1 MFPNHAAKLAVPA
14 GFKLINPHILR
25 TNPLCT
31 FAQNFRMPL
40 KILVLS
46 NYRSTITVR
55 PEAEIFIGLQ
65 KAGHS
70 VTIMTYGDSEYCAK
84 FEEAGIRV
92 IDFHC
97 QKKFD
102 KKEIAF
108 IRQEILA
115 GAYDVMHLFNGR
127 SMINGIQAAKGTP
140 VKVVLYRGFQG
151 HIHWY
156 DPAIYFKFLHPR
168 VDGIMCNSEGVAEH
182 IRKASV
188 FVKPRLV
195 TVNKGH
201 RLEWYQ
207 DVEAMSHEEL
217 GLDPDA
223 FYAICVAN
231 NRKMKGMPYLL
242 KSFEHIPEEANIH
255 LLVLGKDMDIP
266 ENMAIVNKLPRPDRI
281 HILGWRSDGLR
292 IVKMAQTFLLAS
304 LYGESITKSVLEGMS
319 LATTAIVTHIPG
331 NRELIEDGVSGY
343 FVPRKNPKAMADAL
357 LKMYHEEGAAKRMG
371 LAAKERIRT
380 RFNSEQTIKGYEAFY
395 EDLVA
400 GN

>member
-1 MFPNHAAKLAVPA
+1 
-14 GFKLINPHILR
+14 
-25 TNPLCT
+25 
-31 FAQNFRMPL
+31 MPL

-70 VTIMTYGDSEYCAK
+70 VTIMTYGDSEYCEK
-84 FEEAGIRV
+84 FKAAGIRL

-108 IRQEILA
+108 IRSEIIS
-115 GAYDVMHLFNGR
+115 GAYDIIHLFNGR

-140 VKVVLYRGFQG
+140 VKVVLYRGFEG

-168 VDGIMCNSEGVAEH
+168 VDGIMCNAEGVAEH
-182 IRKASV
+182 IRRASV
-188 FVKPRLV
+188 FVKPRLA

-201 RLEWYQ
+201 RLEWYK
-207 DVEAMSHEEL
+207 DVKAKSHEEL
-217 GLDPDA
+217 GLDPNA

-242 KSFEHIPEEANIH
+242 KSFQYLPEDANIQ

-266 ENMAIVNKLPRPDRI
+266 ENMTIVNQLPRPDRI
-281 HILGWRSDGLR
+281 HILGWRSDGLS
-292 IVKMAQTFLLAS
+292 IVKMADTFLLAS

-319 LATTAIVTHIPG
+319 VGTTAIITHIPG
-331 NRELIEDGVSGY
+331 NREMIEDGVSGY
-343 FVPRKNPKAMADAL
+343 FVPKKDPRAMAKAL
-357 LKMYHEEGAAKRMG
+357 LKMYREKGSAKKMGEAAR
-371 LAAKERIRT
+371 ERIKT
-380 RFNSEQTIKGYEAFY
+380 RFNADQTIKGYEAFY
-395 EDLVA
+395 QSLVA
-400 GN
+400 ED

>member
-1 MFPNHAAKLAVPA
+1 MY
-14 GFKLINPHILR
+14 LR
-25 TNPLCT
+25 VKIS
-31 FAQNFRMPL
+31 MPL

-70 VTIMTYGDSEYCAK
+70 VTVMTYGDSPYWANFK
-84 FEEAGIRV
+84 AAGIKL

-108 IRQEILA
+108 IHEEIVS
-115 GAYDVMHLFNGR
+115 GDYDVMHLFNGK
-127 SMINGIQAAKGTP
+127 SMINGIQAAKGTN

-156 DPAIYFKFLHPR
+156 DPAIYWKFLHPR
-168 VDGIMCNSEGVAEH
+168 VDAIMCNSEGVAEH
-182 IRKASV
+182 IKKACV

-217 GLDPDA
+217 GLDPNA

-242 KSFEHIPEEANIH
+242 KSFQYIPEDANIH
-255 LLVLGKDMDIP
+255 LLVLGNDMDIP
-266 ENMAIVNKLPRPDRI
+266 ENMAIVNGLPRPDRI
-281 HILGWRSDGLR
+281 HVLGWRSDGLR
-292 IVKMAQTFLLAS
+292 IVKMAQTFLLGS
-304 LYGESITKSVLEGMS
+304 LYGESITKSVMEGMA
-319 LATTAIVTHIPG
+319 LATPAIITQIPG

-343 FVPRKNPKAMADAL
+343 FVPKKNPKAMAEAL
-357 LKMYHEEGAAKRMG
+357 LKMYQNKEASVQMG
-371 LAAKERIRT
+371 KAAKERIDK

-395 EDLVA
+395 LELA
-400 GN
+400 GKN